1 MDRTTEAQKMDRKR
15 EAQKMDRK
23 TEAQKIDRKRET
35 QKHRVFI
42 KEQAAQA
49 AWSPQRGVFF
59 TFLFFGLGRLAVFGF
74 DLGLCWVVDTR
85 VWIWFCVFS
94 IWVCLGV
101 WARGTCYNITDG
113 GR

>member
-1 MDRTTEAQKMDRKR
+1 MDRTTEAQKMDRKREAQKIDRKR

-59 TFLFFGLGRLAVFGF
+59 TFLFGFGSPGS
-74 DLGLCWVVDTR
+74 
-85 VWIWFCVFS
+85 VWF
-94 IWVCLGV
+94 
-101 WARGTCYNITDG
+101 
-113 GR
+113 